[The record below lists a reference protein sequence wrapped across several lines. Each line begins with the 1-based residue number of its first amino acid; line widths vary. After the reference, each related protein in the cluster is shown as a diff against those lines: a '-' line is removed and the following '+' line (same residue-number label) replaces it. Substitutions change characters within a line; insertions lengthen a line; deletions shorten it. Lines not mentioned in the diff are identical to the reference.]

1 MKYLIYNSI
10 LYYPDTIPGRPE
22 VIMQENES
30 DKSKVHSGWQ
40 FFIDNFIDNIGIVP
54 DLVETLSAP
63 RFSIN
68 KKSKTGRL
76 DFPLDTP
83 LPKEMEATLVKILQ
97 ALGKAD

>member
-10 LYYPDTIPGRPE
+10 LYYPDTIQGRPE

-30 DKSKVHSGWQ
+30 DKSKVQSGWQ
-40 FFIDNFIDNIGIVP
+40 FFIDNIGIVP

-63 RFSIN
+63 RFSID

-83 LPKEMEATLVKILQ
+83 LPKEMEARLVKILQ